1 MVYRITKTALTKTAL
16 FMPVPVRRILQM
28 MPPLP
33 RFEDQ
38 PPRLPRTGEP
48 QPLETKLI
56 LGQTTGLL
64 ILVIL
69 LVKLNALLSM
79 MVLIAGL
86 VAIVVMGQYQRQ
98 GYQRRRLAYSQQM
111 EAYFQELEVYSRR
124 EGQNQREIAQRH
136 SPERVWQFRQR
147 QLAQFW
153 QESPPQVPQYL
164 DRDLDRGAPISAE
177 NSDLLNSA
185 PEPYRGVISWLQNLV
200 TAGNSVKSQGTW
212 LYRPRI
218 ALAGFHQGY
227 EPDFLY
233 IAEGRGVVLLVEV
246 MGLEQPDLKQPDLKQ
261 LDFEQSHKA
270 ITPKIPATDRLL
282 LQESVLRQGWF
293 LLYVSAD
300 GDDWDN
306 VAASLGEIFHPPVS
320 PEPKLITPP
329 ET

>member
-111 EAYFQELEVYSRR
+111 EAYFQELEAYSRR

-136 SPERVWQFRQR
+136 SPERVWQFRQH

-164 DRDLDRGAPISAE
+164 DRDLDHDLDYGVPISAE
-177 NSDLLNSA
+177 NSDILNSA

-233 IAEGRGVVLLVEV
+233 IAESRGVVLLVEV
-246 MGLEQPDLKQPDLKQ
+246 MGLEPSDLKQSDLEIK
-261 LDFEQSHKA
+261 
-270 ITPKIPATDRLL
+270 PKIPSTDRLL

-306 VAASLGEIFHPPVS
+306 VAASLGEIFHPPAPS
-320 PEPKLITPP
+320 
-329 ET
+329 ETKSA